1 MLYFVALLLVYK
13 NMVKHCLYI
22 FEYYACEVTYNLF
35 NIGLIPYHRMLFYVS
50 RV

>member
-1 MLYFVALLLVYK
+1 MLYVVALLLVYK